1 MTFRAALAFTF
12 LCAATVPASSEV
24 DVAGLAQEAARQLGE
39 AAEALSE
46 AEKAPDRIEALTR
59 TIRAYEAGLS
69 AMREGLRRAALDERA
84 LAERLTDQDEA
95 IGELLVLLERVS
107 KAGQVEAALH
117 PGSAP
122 ETVRAGILAA
132 SMVPAL
138 EERSQALEADLANL
152 SALRTVREGG
162 VTVLQH
168 GLAEVRQAR
177 LTLSQAISER
187 TDLPPLIATDEAAM
201 EALINS
207 SETLAAFA
215 DSLAGDDV
223 APPDG
228 ESEWRMPVLGQVVR
242 RFDEADPA
250 GVRRP
255 GWTIAAET
263 QALVTA
269 PAEATIRFSGEV
281 PGSGPVVILEPDPG
295 RLLIL
300 VGLGKSFVRNGQ
312 IVSAGEPVGL
322 MGGATVTTQ
331 EKLNETSLLG
341 GQSREETL
349 YIEIRQGQTPVD
361 PSAYLRPS
369 EE

>member
-122 ETVRAGILAA
+122 DTVRAGILAA

-138 EERSQALEADLANL
+138 EERDAHGVHQTEGLALLLLFALCLGHLLSQRQAARKLGKPLSFVAELLAIRRIPADLLA
-152 SALRTVREGG
+152 REGVG
-162 VTVLQH
+162 HQT
-168 GLAEVRQAR
+168 AR
-177 LTLSQAISER
+177 L
-187 TDLPPLIATDEAAM
+187 DLDTPDFFED
-201 EALINS
+201 
-207 SETLAAFA
+207 FA
-215 DSLAGDDV
+215 
-223 APPDG
+223 
-228 ESEWRMPVLGQVVR
+228 
-242 RFDEADPA
+242 
-250 GVRRP
+250 
-255 GWTIAAET
+255 
-263 QALVTA
+263 
-269 PAEATIRFSGEV
+269 
-281 PGSGPVVILEPDPG
+281 
-295 RLLIL
+295 
-300 VGLGKSFVRNGQ
+300 GKHR
-312 IVSAGEPVGL
+312 
-322 MGGATVTTQ
+322 
-331 EKLNETSLLG
+331 
-341 GQSREETL
+341 SRE
-349 YIEIRQGQTPVD
+349 
-361 PSAYLRPS
+361 S
-369 EE
+369 